1 MLYEITRTMNS
12 SLDFAE
18 VLDIVMD
25 SMMQITKAQ
34 RGFLMVADENG
45 RLRIQ
50 VARSNEGDPAEETF
64 STTIVN
70 QVVET
75 HQPLLTN
82 NAQYDTRY
90 KAGQSIIMK
99 GLRAILCAP
108 MLVKDRLVGVVY
120 VDTSIRTGT
129 FKESDLF
136 LLSAVSGQAAI
147 AIENG
152 NAGS

>member
-1 MLYEITRTMNS
+1 MIS
-12 SLDFAE
+12 D
-18 VLDIVMD
+18 D
-25 SMMQITKAQ
+25 
-34 RGFLMVADENG
+34 NG

-50 VARSNEGDPAEETF
+50 VARSNGDPAETF

-75 HQPLLTN
+75 HKPLLTN

-90 KAGQSIIMK
+90 KVGQSIIMK

-108 MLVKDRLVGVVY
+108 MMVKDRLVGVVY
-120 VDTSIRTGT
+120 VDTSIRTGS

-136 LLSAVSGQAAI
+136 LLKRRCWAGGNRYRKRAALQCR
-147 AIENG
+147 G
-152 NAGS
+152 